1 MIYGS
6 RTLAQNP
13 FYKFMTTRVIMNI
26 LSGTLKRSFD
36 EFVFTAVDGLGVL
49 FSRVKLTCVNI
60 CETMRSSGALYGATP
75 AEAYLVVCDATNNL
89 PNDLEAGKVVVDVIV
104 KPAPILEA
112 LHVRLSR
119 ASIGTN
125 LTEVLSSGSVKPINN
140 ESAKTVEP

>member
-1 MIYGS
+1 
-6 RTLAQNP
+6 
-13 FYKFMTTRVIMNI
+13 
-26 LSGTLKRSFD
+26 
-36 EFVFTAVDGLGVL
+36 
-49 FSRVKLTCVNI
+49 
-60 CETMRSSGALYGATP
+60 MRSSGALYGATP